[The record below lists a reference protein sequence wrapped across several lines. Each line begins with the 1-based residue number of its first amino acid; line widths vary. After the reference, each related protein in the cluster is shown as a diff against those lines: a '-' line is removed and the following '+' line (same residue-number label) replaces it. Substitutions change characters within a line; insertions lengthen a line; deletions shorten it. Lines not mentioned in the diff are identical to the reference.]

1 MSYPH
6 IKTPQGSAPDVA
18 SSDKDIAHV
27 MLALVILA
35 VGALGAGLF
44 IGWLVFSP
52 ATFER
57 TCGTIEQCVVNAEER
72 K

>member
-1 MSYPH
+1 MSYPN

-18 SSDKDIAHV
+18 SNDDGLGHV
-27 MLALVILA
+27 AFALVLLA

-72 K
+72 G